1 MQSQILPSRSA
12 LVDRIALQFEYGQNL
27 ICLVGSSGLGKSY
40 IAESF
45 ITDKYPDFNKAY
57 IQLSATTKDSDLMTQ
72 LLQHSFRGPL
82 IDQQLSLSQNFYNLY
97 RQSPCGPCLWVLDG
111 ARHLTDEMIE
121 QLQILA
127 KECPET
133 LYILVT
139 AQAPNML
146 RDALDIHIEPLSMA
160 ESRRLMDMFFKQ
172 LPPLEDPIFH
182 TFLRGCAG
190 NPAVLLE
197 WQSEQQVDLRATPK
211 KATKLSWHLV
221 LLTVILAMLMIAFI
235 YQKELT
241 ALLPEP
247 EENSQLNTVIPA
259 TKAVNDDQKAEV
271 PLTDGPAE
279 VSKPVTVE
287 DETQKQVE
295 SEVEHSANEQN
306 GLVKQQD
313 VAAIVSALAN
323 DSTVKE
329 IVAADSNVETKAIPA
344 AAEAVAEQLLEGA
357 EQPPQPVI
365 ETKKQSAQV
374 DSKETNA
381 LPTGHVDMLDD
392 GAWLMAREDSEWA
405 VQLLAVKDKAVAQ
418 EFIEQHKLDNVKIYK
433 ANRSSQIW
441 WIIILGPF
449 SSLELAQE
457 AKSTL
462 PAQILSGQPFFKKVD
477 KIKQEI
483 SLPTR

>member
-45 ITDKYPDFNKAY
+45 ITGKYPEFNKAY
-57 IQLSATTKDSDLMTQ
+57 IQLSATTKDSDLTTQ

-82 IDQQLSLSQNFYNLY
+82 IDQQLSLSKNFYNLY
-97 RQSPCGPCLWVLDG
+97 SQSPCGPCLWVLDG
-111 ARHLTDEMIE
+111 ARHLSDEMIE

-127 KECPET
+127 KKCPET

-146 RDALDIHIEPLSMA
+146 RGALDIHIEPLSMA
-160 ESRRLMDMFFKQ
+160 ESRRLMEMFFKQ

-197 WQSEQQVDLRATPK
+197 WQSEQQVDLRAAPK
-211 KATKLSWHLV
+211 KTTKLSWHLV
-221 LLTVILAMLMIAFI
+221 LFTVILAMLMTAFI
-235 YQKELT
+235 YQKELI

-247 EENSQLNTVIPA
+247 EENTQLDTVITA
-259 TKAVNDDQKAEV
+259 TQAANDGQKTDI
-271 PLTDGPAE
+271 PLTVNTAD
-279 VSKPVTVE
+279 VSKPVTAE
-287 DETQKQVE
+287 NETQEPVVSETELPTSKQSSV
-295 SEVEHSANEQN
+295 
-306 GLVKQQD
+306 VKQQD
-313 VAAIVSALAN
+313 VAAIVSALASGS
-323 DSTVKE
+323 DVAEGAGTVE
-329 IVAADSNVETKAIPA
+329 TTAAPIVA
-344 AAEAVAEQLLEGA
+344 EALAEQLVEGT
-357 EQPPQPVI
+357 EQRPQSVTVTQPKNV
-365 ETKKQSAQV
+365 QSDQQGSKAPSAGNAQ
-374 DSKETNA
+374 T
-381 LPTGHVDMLDD
+381 LDD
-392 GAWLMAREDSEWA
+392 GIWLMAREDSEWA
-405 VQLLAVKDKAVAQ
+405 VQLLAVKDKAVAR
-418 EFIEQHKLDNVKIYK
+418 EFIEQHRLDNIKIYR

-441 WIIILGPF
+441 WIVILGPF
-449 SSLELAQE
+449 SSLEQAQQ
-457 AKSTL
+457 AKSAL
-462 PAQILSGQPFFKKVD
+462 SEQILSGQPFFKKVD